1 MNACNKQTLAYH
13 NNPKNKKKRH
23 LASTTQRVIEHKDT
37 TRDLLVLVV
46 WVIYKRR
53 ENTAQQNEIM
63 RLEVN
68 ITV

>member
-1 MNACNKQTLAYH
+1 MNAYNKQTPAYH
-13 NNPKNKKKRH
+13 NNPKNKKK
-23 LASTTQRVIEHKDT
+23 ASTTQRVIEHKDT

-46 WVIYKRR
+46 WVIYERR

-68 ITV
+68 ATV